1 MAKSDPVIPM
11 PTGPT
16 QTGGRR
22 CPVCG
27 KPATARHN
35 SFCSARCANIDL
47 GRWLKG
53 NYSIPTDE
61 TPEDAAEG
69 DER

>member
-1 MAKSDPVIPM
+1 MAKSSNARPVTPM
-11 PTGPT
+11 PGAA
-16 QTGGRR
+16 RK

-27 KPATARHN
+27 KPATARHQP
-35 SFCSARCANIDL
+35 FCSPRCTDIDL

-61 TPEDAAEG
+61 GPDDAPREDET
-69 DER
+69 